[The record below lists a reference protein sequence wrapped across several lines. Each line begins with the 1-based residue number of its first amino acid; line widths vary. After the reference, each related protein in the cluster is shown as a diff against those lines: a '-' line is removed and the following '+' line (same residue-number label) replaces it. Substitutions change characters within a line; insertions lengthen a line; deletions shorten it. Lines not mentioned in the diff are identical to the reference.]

1 MNMRWITGAA
11 DGVRVKL
18 TPKPLPFNPLLAM
31 AVKGMWSTTFTQ
43 AIVEAIEQDDLK
55 TTTESE
61 PT

>member
-1 MNMRWITGAA
+1 M
-11 DGVRVKL
+11 KL

-43 AIVEAIEQDDLK
+43 TIVEAIEQDDLK